1 MRSDNIN
8 MNEEQIEVIATKV
21 LDKLIQWGNGP
32 EWHQMNSPLTIKDIM
47 RGLMPFKETD
57 EEFLVGQL
65 ARLTT
70 LLHMYED
77 NQEFMK
83 AAIIKRKLEIIQKRY
98 KKFVDIG
105 SYPFFRLGK
114 IGVSVV
120 SRSTSK
126 INLVKVHNDLIKVI
140 KNKKIKILNI

>member
-1 MRSDNIN
+1 MEHDNNNMRF
-8 MNEEQIEVIATKV
+8 NEKIIDELTMRV
-21 LDKLIQWGNGP
+21 LDKIIQMGNGP
-32 EWHQMNSPLTIKDIM
+32 EWHQMTSPLTIKDIM

-83 AAIIKRKLEIIQKRY
+83 AAIIKRKLDIIQRKL
-98 KKFVDIG
+98 D
-105 SYPFFRLGK
+105 
-114 IGVSVV
+114 
-120 SRSTSK
+120 
-126 INLVKVHNDLIKVI
+126 NL
-140 KNKKIKILNI
+140 

>member
-1 MRSDNIN
+1 MEYDNKDDDMAFIN
-8 MNEEQIEVIATKV
+8 NERLLDAIAEKV
-21 LDKLIQWGNGP
+21 LDRLIEGTQHAR
-32 EWHQMNSPLTIKDIM
+32 WHQMNSPLTIKDIM

-83 AAIIKRKLEIIQKRY
+83 AAIIKRKLEIIQK
-98 KKFVDIG
+98 KLD
-105 SYPFFRLGK
+105 
-114 IGVSVV
+114 
-120 SRSTSK
+120 
-126 INLVKVHNDLIKVI
+126 NL
-140 KNKKIKILNI
+140 

>member
-1 MRSDNIN
+1 MEHDNNNMRF
-8 MNEEQIEVIATKV
+8 NEKIIDELTMRV
-21 LDKLIQWGNGP
+21 LDKIIQMGNGP
-32 EWHQMNSPLTIKDIM
+32 EWHQMTSPLTIKDIM

-83 AAIIKRKLEIIQKRY
+83 AAIIKRKLEIIQK
-98 KKFVDIG
+98 KLD
-105 SYPFFRLGK
+105 
-114 IGVSVV
+114 
-120 SRSTSK
+120 
-126 INLVKVHNDLIKVI
+126 NL
-140 KNKKIKILNI
+140 

>member
-1 MRSDNIN
+1 MEHDNNNMQFNEKIIDELTMR
-8 MNEEQIEVIATKV
+8 V
-21 LDKLIQWGNGP
+21 LDKIIQMGNGP
-32 EWHQMNSPLTIKDIM
+32 EWHQMTSPLTIKDIM

-83 AAIIKRKLEIIQKRY
+83 AAIIKRKLEIIQK
-98 KKFVDIG
+98 KLD
-105 SYPFFRLGK
+105 
-114 IGVSVV
+114 
-120 SRSTSK
+120 
-126 INLVKVHNDLIKVI
+126 NL
-140 KNKKIKILNI
+140 